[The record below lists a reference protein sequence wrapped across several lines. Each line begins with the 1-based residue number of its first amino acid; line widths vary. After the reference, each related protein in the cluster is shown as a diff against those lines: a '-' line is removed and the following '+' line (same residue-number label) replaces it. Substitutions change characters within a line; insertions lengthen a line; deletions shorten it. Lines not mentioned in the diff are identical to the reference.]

1 MNELNLIDNK
11 MFNNIKHSYIFMAKK
26 TATEVFKDSFAAENL
41 GGTIGGIASVAS
53 GAIGAGMQ
61 AAQIDTSKADNAVE
75 AANNYQVDGASLDEI
90 SNMYNTAFART
101 DWSKED
107 FTQGAGAQ
115 LMNMVNAGLSG
126 ASSGA
131 SMGPWGAVAGAAA
144 GLLSAGAGWLAG
156 DIKAQKKAKE
166 LNRLSYNA
174 NIGIYNKTKNAINNA
189 ITQEE
194 NEFMRNLVAYGGPL
208 YNHSG
213 DWSNGLTFINEGGT
227 HEENPFDGVLMGFD
241 QENIPNL
248 VEEGEIIYNDYVFSN
263 RLKPSKKQLES
274 SGLNKKYND
283 WTFAKIVEDLQKA
296 SAETPLDKI
305 SKESLDD
312 MMATMINMQE
322 EVRMKKGLKGQNRLM
337 ANGGNL
343 FADGGPAGIDPY
355 LTKVDI
361 SDIINAASEKLNFY
375 NEPFV
380 ADELVELVDIAPTRA
395 MMGKETTVAMPK
407 LSSGALSLQPSLSNI
422 GGLSPLG
429 NKALQAKPTSAFDKE
444 IKRSIQNN
452 INNSTKSNFDWSSL
466 GMYAPIIDSLGKT
479 IYNIAKPVDESNII
493 AEDAY
498 KELPVME
505 LPRLTH
511 HKVPYKPIDRNALI
525 NPVINTGRATASD
538 IQNIGTTGADVMNR
552 LALNAYNTQKAI
564 GQAYLEADRQ
574 DLANRMQNAQFNL
587 GVDSAD
593 AGLLQATQT
602 ANMQRAEKIAAAR
615 IADATQ
621 REQLEQLK
629 GQAIDTTS
637 AATMQGIADLTRQNI
652 EWNWIK
658 NNPQYAEAVAAIQGK
673 KANGGMLTRKKRRK

>member
-1 MNELNLIDNK
+1 MNKINLIDNK
-11 MFNNIKHSYIFMAKK
+11 MFNTIKHSYIFMTKK
-26 TATEVFKDSFAAENL
+26 TATDVFKDSFAAENL

-53 GAIGAGMQ
+53 GAIEAGMQ
-61 AAQIDTSKADNAVE
+61 ASQIDTSKADNAVE

-107 FTQGAGAQ
+107 FTQGAGTQ

-126 ASSGA
+126 AGSGA

-337 ANGGNL
+337 ANGGHIFDGKRDIKVENL
-343 FADGGPAGIDPY
+343 
-355 LTKVDI
+355 L
-361 SDIINAASEKLNFY
+361 
-375 NEPFV
+375 
-380 ADELVELVDIAPTRA
+380 
-395 MMGKETTVAMPK
+395 
-407 LSSGALSLQPSLSNI
+407 
-422 GGLSPLG
+422 
-429 NKALQAKPTSAFDKE
+429 NKAELAEQKGNVKKANRLLNRA
-444 IKRSIQNN
+444 
-452 INNSTKSNFDWSSL
+452 INVEEGNTFDWSTL
-466 GMYAPIIDSLGKT
+466 GMYAPIVDSLGKT
-479 IYNIAKPVDESNII
+479 LYNIAKPVDESNII

-498 KELPVME
+498 RELPVME
-505 LPRLTH
+505 LPRLTQ

-525 NPVINTGRATASD
+525 NPVINTGRATARD

-593 AGLLQATQT
+593 AQLLQAVQT
-602 ANMQRAEKIAAAR
+602 ANLQRAEKIAAAR

-637 AATMQGIADLTRQNI
+637 TAAIQGLADLTRQNI

-658 NNPQYAEAVAAIQGK
+658 NNPQYAEAVAAIYSK

>member
-1 MNELNLIDNK
+1 MNKINLIDNK
-11 MFNNIKHSYIFMAKK
+11 MFNTIKHSYIFMAK
-26 TATEVFKDSFAAENL
+26 TAGEVFKDSFTAENL
-41 GGTIGGIASVAS
+41 GGTIGGITSAAS

-61 AAQIDTSKADNAVE
+61 ASQIDTSKADNALE

-90 SNMYNTAFART
+90 SNIYNTAFART
-101 DWSKED
+101 DWSKDD

-126 ASSGA
+126 AGSGA

-241 QENIPNL
+241 KEGIPNL

-274 SGLNKKYND
+274 SGLNKKYNN

-312 MMATMINMQE
+312 MMTTMINMQE
-322 EVRMKKGLKGQNRLM
+322 EVRMKKGLKGENRLM
-337 ANGGNL
+337 ANGGHI
-343 FADGGPAGIDPY
+343 FSGKKHISPDGTEFDSKRAFKNYERSRNIKAQMNQYPY
-355 LTKVDI
+355 KNDDYYKKLESEYNKYKDK
-361 SDIINAASEKLNFY
+361 SDRIETRF
-375 NEPFV
+375 
-380 ADELVELVDIAPTRA
+380 DE
-395 MMGKETTVAMPK
+395 
-407 LSSGALSLQPSLSNI
+407 SS
-422 GGLSPLG
+422 
-429 NKALQAKPTSAFDKE
+429 D
-444 IKRSIQNN
+444 
-452 INNSTKSNFDWSSL
+452 FDWNTL
-466 GMYAPIIDSLGKT
+466 GMYAPIVDSLGKT
-479 IYNIAKPVDESNII
+479 LYNIAKPVDESNII

-498 KELPVME
+498 RELPVME
-505 LPRLTH
+505 LPRLTQ
-511 HKVPYKPIDRNALI
+511 HKVPYKPVDRNALI
-525 NPVINTGRATASD
+525 NPIINTGRATARD
-538 IQNIGTTGADVMNR
+538 IQNLGITGADVMNR
-552 LALNAYNTQKAI
+552 LALNAYNTQNAI
-564 GQAYLEADRQ
+564 GEAYLEADAK
-574 DLANRMQNAQFNL
+574 DLANKMQNAQFNL

-593 AGLLQATQT
+593 AGLLQAAQT
-602 ANMQRAEKIAAAR
+602 ANIQRAEKIAAAR

-621 REQLEQLK
+621 LEQLGQLK

-637 AATMQGIADLTRQNI
+637 TAAIQGLADLTRQNM
-652 EWNWIK
+652 EMNAIK
-658 NNPQYAEAVAAIQGK
+658 NNEALAPYFAAIYSK

>member
-1 MNELNLIDNK
+1 MNKKNLIKNK
-11 MFNNIKHSYIFMAKK
+11 R
-26 TATEVFKDSFAAENL
+26 VFKQPKRILSGLKLTDASGIAKEAFNSSNIA
-41 GGTIGGIASVAS
+41 GTIGSMAS
-53 GAIGAGMQ
+53 GLGTVVESSLANAKV
-61 AAQIDTSKADNAVE
+61 DTSKADNAI
-75 AANNYQVDGASLDEI
+75 AAINAYEPNTSSLDAIASGYNAVNTNVDINAEDMTV
-90 SNMYNTAFART
+90 STGEGLANMG
-101 DWSKED
+101 K
-107 FTQGAGAQ
+107 
-115 LMNMVNAGLSG
+115 AGLAG
-126 ASSGA
+126 FTTGLQT
-131 SMGPWGAVAGAAA
+131 GGIWGGIAGFFGGAAA
-144 GLLSAGAGWLAG
+144 AGGAWAKGASDAEDMEDLKRRELNIAQMSAS
-156 DIKAQKKAKE
+156 KKAE
-166 LNRLSYNA
+166 SARDSYH
-174 NIGIYNKTKNAINNA
+174 KNEYDNFMINH
-189 ITQEE
+189 
-194 NEFMRNLVAYGGPL
+194 VAYGGPL

-241 QENIPNL
+241 QEGVPNL

-322 EVRMKKGLKGQNRLM
+322 EVRMKKGLKGENRMMSFGGNIFGGTQNTRANRLLNR
-337 ANGGNL
+337 AVKALDSDGKDTDRSKRL
-343 FADGGPAGIDPY
+343 F
-355 LTKVDI
+355 
-361 SDIINAASEKLNFY
+361 
-375 NEPFV
+375 
-380 ADELVELVDIAPTRA
+380 
-395 MMGKETTVAMPK
+395 
-407 LSSGALSLQPSLSNI
+407 
-422 GGLSPLG
+422 
-429 NKALQAKPTSAFDKE
+429 NKALEAEESGG
-444 IKRSIQNN
+444 
-452 INNSTKSNFDWSSL
+452 FDWNTL
-466 GMYAPIIDSLGKT
+466 GMYAPIVDSLGKT
-479 IYNIAKPVDESNII
+479 LYNIAKPVDESNII

-498 KELPVME
+498 RELPVME

-511 HKVPYKPIDRNALI
+511 HKVAYKPIDRNALI
-525 NPVINTGRATASD
+525 NPIINTGRATASD
-538 IQNIGTTGADVMNR
+538 IQNLGTTGADVMNR

-593 AGLLQATQT
+593 AQLLQAAQT

-621 REQLEQLK
+621 KEQLGQLK

-637 AATMQGIADLTRQNI
+637 VAAIQGLADLTRQNI

>member
-1 MNELNLIDNK
+1 MNKINLIDNK
-11 MFNNIKHSYIFMAKK
+11 MFNTIKHSYIFMAKK
-26 TATEVFKDSFAAENL
+26 AGEVFKDSFAAENL

-53 GAIGAGMQ
+53 GAINAGMQ

-90 SNMYNTAFART
+90 SNMYNTAFAKT
-101 DWSKED
+101 DWSKDD
-107 FTQGAGAQ
+107 FTQGTGEQ
-115 LMNMVNAGLSG
+115 LIGMLNAGLSG
-126 ASSGA
+126 AGSGA
-131 SMGPWGAVAGAAA
+131 SMGGIGAAIGA
-144 GLLSAGAGWLAG
+144 GVGILSSGLGWLAG
-156 DIKAQKKAKE
+156 DIKANKKAKE
-166 LNRLSYNA
+166 ANRLGYLA
-174 NIGIYNKTKNAINNA
+174 NVGIYNKTKNAINNA

-208 YNHSG
+208 HNHSG

-241 QENIPNL
+241 QEGIPNL

-283 WTFAKIVEDLQKA
+283 LTFAKIVEDLQKA

-337 ANGGNL
+337 ANGGHIFDGKRDIKVENL
-343 FADGGPAGIDPY
+343 
-355 LTKVDI
+355 L
-361 SDIINAASEKLNFY
+361 
-375 NEPFV
+375 
-380 ADELVELVDIAPTRA
+380 
-395 MMGKETTVAMPK
+395 
-407 LSSGALSLQPSLSNI
+407 
-422 GGLSPLG
+422 
-429 NKALQAKPTSAFDKE
+429 NKAELAEQKGNAKKAN
-444 IKRSIQNN
+444 RLLNRA
-452 INNSTKSNFDWSSL
+452 INVEEGNTFDWSSL
-466 GMYAPIIDSLGKT
+466 GMYAPIVDSLGKT

-498 KELPVME
+498 RELPVME
-505 LPRLTH
+505 LPRLTQ
-511 HKVPYKPIDRNALI
+511 HKVAYKPIDRNALI
-525 NPVINTGRATASD
+525 NPVINTGRATARD

-552 LALNAYNTQKAI
+552 LALNAYNTQKAV
-564 GQAYLEADRQ
+564 GQAYLEADAK

-593 AGLLQATQT
+593 AQLLQAVQ
-602 ANMQRAEKIAAAR
+602 ADNMQRAEKIAAAR

-621 REQLEQLK
+621 LEQLEQLK
-629 GQAIDTTS
+629 GQVIDTTS
-637 AATMQGIADLTRQNI
+637 TAAIQGLADLTRQNI

-658 NNPQYAEAVAAIQGK
+658 NNPQYAEAIAAIHGK

>member
-1 MNELNLIDNK
+1 MNKINLIDNK
-11 MFNNIKHSYIFMAKK
+11 MFNTIKHSYIFMAKK
-26 TATEVFKDSFAAENL
+26 TATEVFKDSFEAENL
-41 GGTIGGIASVAS
+41 GGTIGGIASAAS

-61 AAQIDTSKADNAVE
+61 ASQIDTSKADNALE

-101 DWSKED
+101 DWSKDD

-126 ASSGA
+126 AGSGA

-166 LNRLSYNA
+166 MNRLGYNA

-241 QENIPNL
+241 QEGIPNL

-312 MMATMINMQE
+312 MMTTMINMQE
-322 EVRMKKGLKGQNRLM
+322 EVRMKKGLEGENRLM
-337 ANGGNL
+337 ANGGHIFDGKRNIKVENL
-343 FADGGPAGIDPY
+343 
-355 LTKVDI
+355 L
-361 SDIINAASEKLNFY
+361 
-375 NEPFV
+375 
-380 ADELVELVDIAPTRA
+380 
-395 MMGKETTVAMPK
+395 
-407 LSSGALSLQPSLSNI
+407 
-422 GGLSPLG
+422 
-429 NKALQAKPTSAFDKE
+429 NKAVLAERKG
-444 IKRSIQNN
+444 NN
-452 INNSTKSNFDWSSL
+452 KKANRFLNRAINVEEGNTFDWSSL
-466 GMYAPIIDSLGKT
+466 GMYAPIVDSLGKT

-498 KELPVME
+498 RELPVME

-511 HKVPYKPIDRNALI
+511 HKVPYRPTDRNALI
-525 NPVINTGRATASD
+525 NPVINTGRATARD

-552 LALNAYNTQKAI
+552 LALNAYNTQNAI
-564 GQAYLEADRQ
+564 GEAYLEADAK
-574 DLANRMQNAQFNL
+574 DLANRMQNAQYNL

-593 AGLLQATQT
+593 AGLLQAAQT
-602 ANMQRAEKIAAAR
+602 ANMQRAEKIATAR

-621 REQLEQLK
+621 REQLGQLK

-637 AATMQGIADLTRQNI
+637 AATVQGLADLTRQNI

-658 NNPQYAEAVAAIQGK
+658 NHPQYEEAAAIYGK
-673 KANGGMLTRKKRRK
+673 SAANGGMLTRKKRRK

>member
-1 MNELNLIDNK
+1 
-11 MFNNIKHSYIFMAKK
+11 MAKK
-26 TATEVFKDSFAAENL
+26 AGEVFTNSFAAENL
-41 GGTIGGIASVAS
+41 GGTIGGITSAAS
-53 GAIGAGMQ
+53 GAIGAGIQ
-61 AAQIDTSKADNAVE
+61 ASQIDTSKADNALE

-107 FTQGAGAQ
+107 FTQGAGEQ
-115 LMNMVNAGLSG
+115 LMGMLNAGLSG
-126 ASSGA
+126 AGSGA
-131 SMGPWGAVAGAAA
+131 SMGGIGAAIGA
-144 GLLSAGAGWLAG
+144 GVGILSSGLGWLAG

-283 WTFAKIVEDLQKA
+283 WTFAKIVEDLQKV

-322 EVRMKKGLKGQNRLM
+322 EVRMKKGLTGENKLM
-337 ANGGNL
+337 KFGGNKRIL
-343 FADGGPAGIDPY
+343 SG
-355 LTKVDI
+355 
-361 SDIINAASEKLNFY
+361 EKK
-375 NEPFV
+375 
-380 ADELVELVDIAPTRA
+380 TRA
-395 MMGKETTVAMPK
+395 ELGKETTVAMPK

-422 GGLSPLG
+422 GGLPTLR
-429 NKALQAKPTSAFDKE
+429 NKALQAKSINTFDEE
-444 IKRSIQNN
+444 IKRGIQNN
-452 INNSTKSNFDWSSL
+452 INNSIKSDFDWSTL
-466 GMYAPIIDSLGKT
+466 GMYAPIVDSLGKT

-493 AEDAY
+493 AEEAY
-498 KELPVME
+498 STLPRME

-511 HKVPYKPIDRNALI
+511 HKVSYKPIDRNALI

-538 IQNIGTTGADVMNR
+538 IQNLGTTGADVMNR
-552 LALNAYNTQKAI
+552 LALNAYNTQKVI
-564 GQAYLEADRQ
+564 GQAYLEADAK

-593 AGLLQATQT
+593 AQLLQAAQT

-637 AATMQGIADLTRQNI
+637 AATVQGLADLVRQNQ
-652 EWNWIK
+652 ELNMIK
-658 NNPQYAEAVAAIQGK
+658 NNEALIPYFAAIYGK

>member
-1 MNELNLIDNK
+1 MNKINLIDNK
-11 MFNNIKHSYIFMAKK
+11 MFNTIKHSYIFMAKK
-26 TATEVFKDSFAAENL
+26 AGEVFKDSFAAENL

-53 GAIGAGMQ
+53 GAINAGMQ

-90 SNMYNTAFART
+90 SNMYNTAFAKT
-101 DWSKED
+101 DWSKDD
-107 FTQGAGAQ
+107 FTQGTGEQ
-115 LMNMVNAGLSG
+115 LMGMLNAGLSG
-126 ASSGA
+126 AGSGA
-131 SMGPWGAVAGAAA
+131 SMGGIGAAIGA
-144 GLLSAGAGWLAG
+144 GVGILSSGLGWLAG

-166 LNRLSYNA
+166 MNRLSYNA
-174 NIGIYNKTKNAINNA
+174 NIGVYNKTKNAINNA

-227 HEENPFDGVLMGFD
+227 HSENPFDGVLMGFD
-241 QENIPNL
+241 QEGIPNL

-283 WTFAKIVEDLQKA
+283 WTFAKIVEDLQKV

-312 MMATMINMQE
+312 MMTTMINMQE
-322 EVRMKKGLKGQNRLM
+322 EVRMKKGLKGENRM
-337 ANGGNL
+337 MSFGGNI
-343 FADGGPAGIDPY
+343 F
-355 LTKVDI
+355 
-361 SDIINAASEKLNFY
+361 S
-375 NEPFV
+375 
-380 ADELVELVDIAPTRA
+380 
-395 MMGKETTVAMPK
+395 GKEHTSSDGTKFNSKRALKNYEKSRIIKSQMAQYPYKDSAYYKK
-407 LSSGALSLQPSLSNI
+407 LESEY
-422 GGLSPLG
+422 
-429 NKALQAKPTSAFDKE
+429 NKYKDKSDRIETRHDRTSD
-444 IKRSIQNN
+444 
-452 INNSTKSNFDWSSL
+452 FDWSSL
-466 GMYAPIIDSLGKT
+466 GMYAPIVDSLGKT

-498 KELPVME
+498 RELPVME
-505 LPRLTH
+505 LPRLTQ

-525 NPVINTGRATASD
+525 NPVINTGRATARD

-564 GQAYLEADRQ
+564 GQAYLEADAK
-574 DLANRMQNAQFNL
+574 DLANKMQNAQFNL

-593 AGLLQATQT
+593 AQLLQAAQT

-621 REQLEQLK
+621 REQLGQLK

-658 NNPQYAEAVAAIQGK
+658 NNPQYAEAVAAIYGK

>member
-1 MNELNLIDNK
+1 MNKINLIDNK
-11 MFNNIKHSYIFMAKK
+11 MFNTIKHSYIFMAKK
-26 TATEVFKDSFAAENL
+26 TATDVFKDSFAAENL

-53 GAIGAGMQ
+53 GAINAGMQ

-90 SNMYNTAFART
+90 SNMYNTAFAKT
-101 DWSKED
+101 DWSKDD
-107 FTQGAGAQ
+107 FTQGTGEQ
-115 LMNMVNAGLSG
+115 LMGMLNAGLSG
-126 ASSGA
+126 AGSGA
-131 SMGPWGAVAGAAA
+131 SMGGIGAAIGA
-144 GLLSAGAGWLAG
+144 GVGILSSGLGWLAG
-156 DIKAQKKAKE
+156 DIKANKKAKE
-166 LNRLSYNA
+166 ANRLGYLA
-174 NIGIYNKTKNAINNA
+174 NVGIYNKTKNAINNA

-241 QENIPNL
+241 QEGVPNL
-248 VEEGEIIYNDYVFSN
+248 VEEGEIIYDDYVFSN

-312 MMATMINMQE
+312 MMTIMINMQE
-322 EVRMKKGLKGQNRLM
+322 EVRMKKGLTGENRLM
-337 ANGGNL
+337 ANGGHIFDGKRDIKVENL
-343 FADGGPAGIDPY
+343 
-355 LTKVDI
+355 L
-361 SDIINAASEKLNFY
+361 
-375 NEPFV
+375 
-380 ADELVELVDIAPTRA
+380 
-395 MMGKETTVAMPK
+395 
-407 LSSGALSLQPSLSNI
+407 
-422 GGLSPLG
+422 
-429 NKALQAKPTSAFDKE
+429 NKAELAEQKGNVKKANRLLNRA
-444 IKRSIQNN
+444 
-452 INNSTKSNFDWSSL
+452 INVEEGNTFDWSSL
-466 GMYAPIIDSLGKT
+466 GMYAPIVDSLGKT
-479 IYNIAKPVDESNII
+479 LYNIAKPVDESNII
-493 AEDAY
+493 AEKAY
-498 KELPVME
+498 STLPRME
-505 LPRLTH
+505 LPRLTQ
-511 HKVPYKPIDRNALI
+511 HKVAYKPIDRNALI
-525 NPVINTGRATASD
+525 NPVINTGRATARD

-564 GQAYLEADRQ
+564 GQAYLEADAK

-593 AGLLQATQT
+593 AQLLQAVQA
-602 ANMQRAEKIAAAR
+602 ANMQRAEKIATAR

-637 AATMQGIADLTRQNI
+637 TAAIQGLADLTRQNI

>member
-1 MNELNLIDNK
+1 
-11 MFNNIKHSYIFMAKK
+11 
-26 TATEVFKDSFAAENL
+26 
-41 GGTIGGIASVAS
+41 
-53 GAIGAGMQ
+53 
-61 AAQIDTSKADNAVE
+61 
-75 AANNYQVDGASLDEI
+75 
-90 SNMYNTAFART
+90 
-101 DWSKED
+101 
-107 FTQGAGAQ
+107 
-115 LMNMVNAGLSG
+115 
-126 ASSGA
+126 
-131 SMGPWGAVAGAAA
+131 
-144 GLLSAGAGWLAG
+144 
-156 DIKAQKKAKE
+156 
-166 LNRLSYNA
+166 
-174 NIGIYNKTKNAINNA
+174 
-189 ITQEE
+189 
-194 NEFMRNLVAYGGPL
+194 
-208 YNHSG
+208 
-213 DWSNGLTFINEGGT
+213 
-227 HEENPFDGVLMGFD
+227 
-241 QENIPNL
+241 
-248 VEEGEIIYNDYVFSN
+248 
-263 RLKPSKKQLES
+263 
-274 SGLNKKYND
+274 
-283 WTFAKIVEDLQKA
+283 
-296 SAETPLDKI
+296 
-305 SKESLDD
+305 
-312 MMATMINMQE
+312 
-322 EVRMKKGLKGQNRLM
+322 M

-422 GGLSPLG
+422 GGLSTLG
-429 NKALQAKPTSAFDKE
+429 NKALQAKSINTFDEE
-444 IKRSIQNN
+444 IKRGIQNN
-452 INNSTKSNFDWSSL
+452 INNSIKSDFDWSTL
-466 GMYAPIIDSLGKT
+466 GMYAPIVDSLGKT
-479 IYNIAKPVDESNII
+479 LYNIAKPIDESNII

-498 KELPVME
+498 RELPVME

-525 NPVINTGRATASD
+525 NPVINTGRATARD

-564 GQAYLEADRQ
+564 GQAYLEADAK

-593 AGLLQATQT
+593 AQLLQAVQA

-621 REQLEQLK
+621 LEQLEQLK

-637 AATMQGIADLTRQNI
+637 TAAIQGLADLTKQNI

-658 NNPQYAEAVAAIQGK
+658 NNPQYAEAVAAIHGK

>member
-1 MNELNLIDNK
+1 MNKINLIDNK
-11 MFNNIKHSYIFMAKK
+11 MFNTIKHSYIFMAKK
-26 TATEVFKDSFAAENL
+26 TATEVFKDSFEAENL

-53 GAIGAGMQ
+53 GAINAGMQ

-227 HEENPFDGVLMGFD
+227 HSENPFDGVLMGFD
-241 QENIPNL
+241 QEGIPNL

-283 WTFAKIVEDLQKA
+283 WTFAKIVEDLQKV

-312 MMATMINMQE
+312 MMTTMINMQE
-322 EVRMKKGLKGQNRLM
+322 EVRMKKGLKGENRM
-337 ANGGNL
+337 MSFGGNI
-343 FADGGPAGIDPY
+343 F
-355 LTKVDI
+355 
-361 SDIINAASEKLNFY
+361 S
-375 NEPFV
+375 
-380 ADELVELVDIAPTRA
+380 
-395 MMGKETTVAMPK
+395 GKEHTSSDGTKFNSKRALKNYEKSRIIKSQMAQYPYKDSAYYKK
-407 LSSGALSLQPSLSNI
+407 LESEY
-422 GGLSPLG
+422 
-429 NKALQAKPTSAFDKE
+429 NKYKDKSDRIETRHDRTSD
-444 IKRSIQNN
+444 
-452 INNSTKSNFDWSSL
+452 FDWSSL
-466 GMYAPIIDSLGKT
+466 GMYAPIVDSLGKT

-498 KELPVME
+498 RELPVME
-505 LPRLTH
+505 LPRLTQ

-525 NPVINTGRATASD
+525 NPVINTGRATARD

-564 GQAYLEADRQ
+564 GQAYLEADAK
-574 DLANRMQNAQFNL
+574 DLANKMQNVQFNL

-593 AGLLQATQT
+593 AQLLQAAQT

-621 REQLEQLK
+621 REQLGQLK

-658 NNPQYAEAVAAIQGK
+658 NNPQYAEAVAAIYGK

>member
-1 MNELNLIDNK
+1 MNELNLIYNK
-11 MFNNIKHSYIFMAKK
+11 MFNNIKYSCIFMAKK
-26 TATEVFKDSFAAENL
+26 ANKYIS
-41 GGTIGGIASVAS
+41 G
-53 GAIGAGMQ
+53 GAIAGAAGAAQNAINAGMQ

-126 ASSGA
+126 AGSGA

-241 QENIPNL
+241 QEGIPNL

-312 MMATMINMQE
+312 MMTTMINMQE

-337 ANGGNL
+337 ANGGHIFDGKRDIKVENL
-343 FADGGPAGIDPY
+343 
-355 LTKVDI
+355 L
-361 SDIINAASEKLNFY
+361 
-375 NEPFV
+375 
-380 ADELVELVDIAPTRA
+380 
-395 MMGKETTVAMPK
+395 
-407 LSSGALSLQPSLSNI
+407 
-422 GGLSPLG
+422 
-429 NKALQAKPTSAFDKE
+429 NKAELAEQKGNAKKAN
-444 IKRSIQNN
+444 RLLNRA
-452 INNSTKSNFDWSSL
+452 INVEEGNTFDWSLL
-466 GMYAPIIDSLGKT
+466 GMYAPIVDSLGKT

-493 AEDAY
+493 AEEAY
-498 KELPVME
+498 STLPRME
-505 LPRLTH
+505 LPRLTQ
-511 HKVPYKPIDRNALI
+511 HKVAYKPIDRNALI
-525 NPVINTGRATASD
+525 NPVINTGRATARD
-538 IQNIGTTGADVMNR
+538 TQNIGTTGADVMNR

-564 GQAYLEADRQ
+564 GQAYLEADAK
-574 DLANRMQNAQFNL
+574 DLVNRMQNAQFNL

-593 AGLLQATQT
+593 AELLQAVQT

-637 AATMQGIADLTRQNI
+637 TAAVQGLADLVRQNQ
-652 EWNWIK
+652 ELNMIK
-658 NNPQYAEAVAAIQGK
+658 NNEALAPYFAAIYGK